1 LKCFLKTVVERE
13 MDSGGLGKFAVSVVT
28 VLHVPDKLKF
38 LEQAYLKDYQLLL
51 KTQLC
56 EAVE

>member
-1 LKCFLKTVVERE
+1 